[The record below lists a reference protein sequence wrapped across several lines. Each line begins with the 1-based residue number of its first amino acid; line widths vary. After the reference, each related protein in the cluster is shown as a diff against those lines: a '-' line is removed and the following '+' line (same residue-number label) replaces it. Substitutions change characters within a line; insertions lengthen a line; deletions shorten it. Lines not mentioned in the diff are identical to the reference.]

1 MNEYDEVREVV
12 EAAAREIAIE
22 CGQYAPDFTPE
33 RLSVETWRFDDDTR
47 CALLVVRLEGNL
59 DWMLRAIFD
68 YDGTFVDSLA
78 GGVST
83 ERGFEDIVAAR
94 KADIRLRLRVHRERR
109 ARST

>member
-1 MNEYDEVREVV
+1 MNEYDGVREVV
-12 EAAAREIAIE
+12 EAAAREVAIE
-22 CGQYAPDFTPE
+22 CGRHDPGFAPE
-33 RLSVETWRFDDDTR
+33 RLSVETRRFDDDTR

-68 YDGTFVDSLA
+68 YDGTYVDSLA

-83 ERGFEDIVAAR
+83 ERGFEDVVRAR
-94 KADIRLRLRVHRERR
+94 SADVRLRLRVFRERR